1 MLLRHPILSVTTL
14 AYLAIVG
21 WLTLSPQAAPVNTSL
36 LWRLAEFF
44 ERYAATDWITFSLL
58 EFLANVALFVP
69 FGLFLVLLLGR
80 RLWWLAIAL
89 GVLATAGIEFAQQ
102 YIVGRVSDPRDLLAN
117 TSGAILGAVL
127 ALVLTAAKA
136 RRIAAARE
144 AAA

>member
-36 LWRLAEFF
+36 LWRLAELF
-44 ERYAATDWITFSLL
+44 ERSPATDWITFSLL

-69 FGLFLVLLLGR
+69 FGLFFVLLLGR

-89 GVLATAGIEFAQQ
+89 GVLTTVGIEFAQQ
-102 YIVGRVSDPRDLLAN
+102 HIVGRVSDPRDLVAN
-117 TSGAILGAVL
+117 TSGAVLGALL

>member
-1 MLLRHPILSVTTL
+1 MLLRHPILSLTTL

-44 ERYAATDWITFSLL
+44 GRHSATDWITFSLL
-58 EFLANVALFVP
+58 EFVANIALFVP
-69 FGLFLVLLLGR
+69 FGLFFVLLLGR

-89 GVLATAGIEFAQQ
+89 GLLATAAIEFAQQ
-102 YIVGRVSDPRDLLAN
+102 YIVGRVSDPRDLVAN
-117 TSGAILGAVL
+117 ATGAVLGALL
-127 ALVLTAAKA
+127 ALVLTTAKA